1 MKTRAMPGRGRTVEA
16 FGVLSDTT
24 RWRLVQH
31 LAASG
36 ATVGKLAQTLKLP
49 QPAVSHHLGI
59 LRMNGFV
66 TARREGR
73 FVHYRLVTDRVRSL
87 ADALGLVLLA
97 AGK

>member
-1 MKTRAMPGRGRTVEA
+1 MPGQNKTTETFSLLA
-16 FGVLSDTT
+16 DPT

-31 LAASG
+31 LAAAD